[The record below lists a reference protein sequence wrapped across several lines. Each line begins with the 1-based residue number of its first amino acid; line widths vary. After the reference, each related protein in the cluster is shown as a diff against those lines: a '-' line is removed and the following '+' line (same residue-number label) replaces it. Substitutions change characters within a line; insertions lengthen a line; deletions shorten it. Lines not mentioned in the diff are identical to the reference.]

1 MKKSSFGLALL
12 AAVGIASAADGEFT
26 LNGNIQSQAS
36 KAMYDNDK
44 DNNLDGFW
52 FRANIGGDYKS
63 EDFDAKVTIRMY
75 GPSFNNGADRFQADT
90 YYGNY
95 KWNNLGLNFPNG
107 YIADGVN
114 FDYSGGYSAMKKLL
128 KLKDRPTAVFA
139 AGDKL
144 ALGAIA
150 AIRDEGMNVPDDF
163 SVVGFDDI
171 ELARYV
177 TPGLT
182 TIRQNST
189 ELGRSAADI
198 LVEQI
203 NQKKKLT
210 VNKVIPVELVKRDSC
225 RKIN

>member
-1 MKKSSFGLALL
+1 
-12 AAVGIASAADGEFT
+12 
-26 LNGNIQSQAS
+26 
-36 KAMYDNDK
+36 
-44 DNNLDGFW
+44 
-52 FRANIGGDYKS
+52 
-63 EDFDAKVTIRMY
+63 
-75 GPSFNNGADRFQADT
+75 
-90 YYGNY
+90 
-95 KWNNLGLNFPNG
+95 
-107 YIADGVN
+107 
-114 FDYSGGYSAMKKLL
+114 
-128 KLKDRPTAVFA
+128 
-139 AGDKL
+139 
-144 ALGAIA
+144 
-150 AIRDEGMNVPDDF
+150 MNVPDDF